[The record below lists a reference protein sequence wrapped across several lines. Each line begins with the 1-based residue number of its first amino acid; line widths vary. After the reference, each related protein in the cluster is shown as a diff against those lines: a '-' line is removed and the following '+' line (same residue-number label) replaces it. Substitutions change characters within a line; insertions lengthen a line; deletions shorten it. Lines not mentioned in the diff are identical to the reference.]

1 MTQKLRSMLFAPGNK
16 AELLQKFSKIQPDAA
31 IIDLEDAVPDTEKG
45 IARENLQKFA
55 TSFKD
60 EKFSIYARANPVS
73 SEFFESDLEAFSP
86 YLDGIVIPKISS
98 VKELQ
103 TAEKILSTTSFASRI
118 VVGIETVKGLVSA
131 QEILSSNSVIATYF
145 GAEDYIADLGGIRTV
160 SNEEVLF
167 ARSQM
172 GLLGRLA
179 GIPVIDQIVADFAD
193 TERFTREAMQARS
206 LGFAGK
212 LCIHPSQVTLANESF
227 SPRQEE
233 VTRAKELLSAYE
245 DAVSQGSASIVFDG
259 QMVDEALAKQARR
272 ILDLSN

>member
-31 IIDLEDAVPDTEKG
+31 IIDLEDAVPDSEKG
-45 IARENLQKFA
+45 IARENLQKFG

-60 EKFSIYARANPVS
+60 EEFSLYARVNPVS
-73 SEFFESDLEAFSP
+73 SEFFESDITAVGT

-98 VKELQ
+98 VEELQ
-103 TAEKILSTTSFASRI
+103 KAEKMLSTTSVAFRI
-118 VVGIETVKGLVSA
+118 VVGIETVRGLTSA
-131 QEILSSNSVIATYF
+131 EEILSSNSVIATYF

-167 ARSQM
+167 ARSQIAIA
-172 GLLGRLA
+172 GRLT
-179 GIPVIDQIVADFAD
+179 GVPVIDQIVADFSD
-193 TERFTREAMQARS
+193 TERFTREAEQARS

-227 SPRQEE
+227 SPREEE
-233 VTRAKELLSAYE
+233 VARAKELLSVYE
-245 DAVSQGSASIVFDG
+245 NAVSEGSASIVFDG
-259 QMVDEALAKQARR
+259 QMVDEAVAKQARK